1 MSPKLVIKAIEK
13 LVLSMSE
20 LDERERW
27 HNYATIRTLTDELF
41 KWAEMRGKPPT
52 GLVSEK
58 IVELMSGVEGL
69 AGFSTRQSMEWFQ
82 QEALAAISRLEH
94 PNLFGR
100 LDE

>member
-1 MSPKLVIKAIEK
+1 MSPKLGIKAIETM
-13 LVLSMSE
+13 VLSMSE

-27 HNYATIRTLTDELF
+27 QSYATIRTLTDELF
-41 KWAEMRGKPPT
+41 RWAEMRGKLPT

-69 AGFSTRQSMEWFQ
+69 AGFSTRQSSEWYQ